1 MDLDPLQ
8 LNGALKH
15 GVATG
20 GRITVLTGAGISA
33 ESGIPTFRGPEG
45 YWTVGSVHYQPE
57 QISNYA
63 MFLREPGEVWKWFL
77 YRRGVCRAA
86 DPNLGHRALA
96 EMEGLLADHYC
107 LITQNVDG
115 LHLRAGSG
123 LQRTLQIHGNLNY
136 MRCCRACREEA
147 LLIPDTLPAKARG
160 EEMTATEWDLLICPH
175 CGSRTRPHVLLF
187 DECYDE
193 THYRFETALRVAAE
207 TSLLIVVGTEGATA
221 LPNHIV
227 ESVLSNG
234 GTIIDVNVRRN
245 RFSESAEASP
255 QGLFIEGAA
264 SAVLTQVLTQLTDV
278 LA

>member
-1 MDLDPLQ
+1 M
-8 LNGALKH
+8 
-15 GVATG
+15 
-20 GRITVLTGAGISA
+20 LTGAGVSA

-45 YWTVGSVHYQPE
+45 YWTVGSVHYQPQ

-63 MFLREPGEVWKWFL
+63 MFQRQPAEVWKWFL
-77 YRRGVCRAA
+77 YRRGVCSAA
-86 DPNLGHRALA
+86 DPNPGHRALA
-96 EMEGLLADHYC
+96 EMEGLLTDRFT

-115 LHLRAGSG
+115 LHLRAGNG
-123 LQRTLQIHGNLNY
+123 LERTLQIHGNLNY
-136 MRCCRACREEA
+136 MRCDKSCSDEA
-147 LLIPDTLPAKARG
+147 FLIPEALPAKARG
-160 EEMTATEWDLLICPH
+160 EEITPTEWDLLICPH

-207 TSLLIVVGTEGATA
+207 TSLLIVVGTEGATT
-221 LPNHIV
+221 LPNRIV

-245 RFSESAEASP
+245 RFSKSAEASL

-264 SAVLTQVLTQLTDV
+264 SVVLTQVLTQLRAV
-278 LA
+278 LT

>member
-1 MDLDPLQ
+1 MNLDPLQ
-8 LNGALKH
+8 LRQTLEH
-15 GVATG
+15 GLGSG
-20 GRITVLTGAGISA
+20 GGITVLTGAGVSA

-45 YWTVGSVHYQPE
+45 YWTVGSVHYQPQ

-63 MFLREPGEVWKWFL
+63 MFCRQPSEVWKWFL
-77 YRRGVCRAA
+77 YRRGVCSAA
-86 DPNLGHRALA
+86 EPNPGHLALA
-96 EMEGLLADHYC
+96 AMEGLLADRFT

-123 LQRTLQIHGNLNY
+123 LDRTLQIHGNLNY
-136 MRCCRACREEA
+136 MRCDAGCSQQVCLIPAAVPAKSRGESISPTEWA
-147 LLIPDTLPAKARG
+147 LLTCPDCGGPA
-160 EEMTATEWDLLICPH
+160 
-175 CGSRTRPHVLLF
+175 RPHVLLF

-193 THYRFETALRVAAE
+193 TYYRFETALRVAAE